1 MSIKLLVLLFVLPVF
16 LLVAPGAR
24 GDESPIAGHEN
35 QSGSDGKAEAL
46 VREGSSELQRK
57 RYGRALAWFNAALH
71 RHLPKRLAAPI
82 YSLRGEAYLG
92 QGDVAKALADYNRA
106 VSLAPEDI
114 YGYVS
119 RAAGYEKIGNFRAAL
134 ADYAKVLEL
143 SPDDPYALNELA
155 WLQASCP
162 DRSVR
167 DGHAAVRAST
177 KACELTRW
185 KEWSSIDTLAA
196 AHAEAGDFDQ
206 AVKFQEHAIGMKSPD
221 PDDRKGMGDRLA
233 LYRRRQP
240 YRDEA
245 KALAR

>member
-1 MSIKLLVLLFVLPVF
+1 MSFKLLVLLFILPV
-16 LLVAPGAR
+16 LLAAPGAR

-35 QSGSDGKAEAL
+35 QSGSDGKAEAM

-71 RHLPKRLAAPI
+71 RHLPKRVAASI

-92 QGDVAKALADYNRA
+92 QGEVAKAFADYNRA
-106 VSLAPEDI
+106 VSFAPEDI
-114 YGYVS
+114 HVYAS
-119 RAAGYEKIGNFRAAL
+119 RATGYEKISNFRAAL

-143 SPDDPYALNELA
+143 SPDNAYALNELA

-167 DGHAAVRAST
+167 NGRAAVRAST

-206 AVKFQEHAIGMKSPD
+206 AIRYQEQAMRMKSSE

-240 YRDEA
+240 YREDA